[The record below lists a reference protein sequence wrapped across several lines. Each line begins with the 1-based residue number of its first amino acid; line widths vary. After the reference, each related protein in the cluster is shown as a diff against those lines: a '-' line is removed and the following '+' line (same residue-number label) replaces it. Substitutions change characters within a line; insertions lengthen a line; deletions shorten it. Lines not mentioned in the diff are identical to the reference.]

1 MQVDLAKAK
10 VGVDI
15 QTNKTEARMKE
26 AQGEA
31 TFIEQ
36 TGTAKGAEVR
46 AVGWQRRG
54 HQRQVEALGKGPTAL
69 VNAIKALAVG
79 NSAFMPKILV
89 VGGGS
94 NQGVLESLGTMLM
107 DKLDTSTQTLGTE
120 IPASA
125 TAEPSSSAKTKAPP
139 PQA

>member
-1 MQVDLAKAK
+1 MQVELAKSK

-31 TFIEQ
+31 TYIEQ

-46 AVGWQRRG
+46 AVGLANAEAYE
-54 HQRQVEALGKGPTAL
+54 RQVEALGKGPTAL

-79 NSAFMPKILV
+79 NAAFMPKILV
-89 VGGGS
+89 VGGN

-107 DKLDTSTQTLGTE
+107 DKLDTSTADPESGGSTTG
-120 IPASA
+120 
-125 TAEPSSSAKTKAPP
+125 KR
-139 PQA
+139 

>member
-36 TGTAKGAEVR
+36 TGTARGAEVR
-46 AVGWQRRG
+46 AVGLANAEAY
-54 HQRQVEALGKGPTAL
+54 QRQVEALGKGPTAL

-79 NSAFMPKILV
+79 NSTFVPKILV
-89 VGGGS
+89 VGGGN
-94 NQGVLESLGTMLM
+94 NQGVLESLGTLLM
-107 DKLDTSTQTLGTE
+107 DKLDTSTPDPGSASAATNKPK
-120 IPASA
+120 PASA
-125 TAEPSSSAKTKAPP
+125 SPKA
-139 PQA
+139 